1 MNVYYVNH
9 LNERI
14 DLDSDNIILQYQE
27 LFNYS
32 WDAVLRND
40 KIRGFQRKSATIPLK
55 VAVIADDEKTYYEIL
70 EKIYITL
77 EKDILSGIA
86 GKLYVGGY
94 YLKCFISGDR
104 KADAF
109 TGAPFQIKNL
119 TLVTDLPR
127 WHNTHEFHFAI
138 QGVLTTDNKK
148 YTYQYPYRYANG
160 MNNTYIINPH
170 FTDSNFK
177 LILYGPV
184 VNPQISIGG
193 NTYLVNIVLEANE
206 RLEIDS
212 SLGTVIKVMSTGEQV
227 SAFHNRQK
235 KRNFFKKI
243 PPGRQSVV
251 WPGNFAFD
259 LILYEERSEPK
270 WNTLQQP

>member
-1 MNVYYVNH
+1 MITVYYENH
-9 LNERI
+9 LGEII
-14 DLDSDNIILQYQE
+14 DLKKEPYRLITGTFLNYEWEESSGSYLG
-27 LFNYS
+27 FNRKVKKKTMKM
-32 WDAVLRND
+32 DIFTD
-40 KIRGFQRKSATIPLK
+40 KTKYHAAIDYL
-55 VAVIADDEKTYYEIL
+55 YEVF
-70 EKIYITL
+70 
-77 EKDILSGIA
+77 EKDILANSP
-86 GKLYVGGY
+86 GKLHFCGSYLNCYITVSEKSNWESDIFMTLSLNLLTDGVWMTEVGYVFENRG
-94 YLKCFISGDR
+94 ITSS
-104 KADAF
+104 
-109 TGAPFQIKNL
+109 N
-119 TLVTDLPR
+119 
-127 WHNTHEFHFAI
+127 
-138 QGVLTTDNKK
+138 NKFYPGK
-148 YTYQYPYRYANG
+148 YPYRYANG

-170 FTDSNFK
+170 FADSNFK

-193 NTYLVNIVLEANE
+193 NIYLVNIVLEANE

-270 WNTLQQP
+270 WNTLQQL